1 MKKVAVILSGCG
13 VYDGAEIHESVL
25 TILALENAGAEYQ
38 CFAPNIKQRH
48 VVNHLTGEVDETDE
62 RNVLVESARITRG
75 AISDLATINPDD
87 FDVLLIP
94 GGFGAAKNLCS
105 FAVEGASSSVN
116 EDVLKV
122 CKAFAEQNKTAG
134 YACIAPAII
143 PAVYPKGVKLTVGN
157 DQDTIDALESM
168 GAQHI
173 QANVEDVVEDE
184 RYHLYSTPAYMLAKN
199 IKEASASIE
208 NLVARILA

>member
-38 CFAPNIKQRH
+38 CFAPDVPQRH
-48 VVNHLTGEVDETDE
+48 VVNHLTGEVDESDS

-75 AISDLATINPDD
+75 AISDLATINPDE
-87 FDVLLIP
+87 FDALIIP
-94 GGFGAAKNLCS
+94 GGFGVAKNLCS
-105 FAVEGASSSVN
+105 FAVEGADSQVN
-116 EDVLKV
+116 EVVLKA
-122 CKAFAEQNKTAG
+122 CKAFAEKNKTAG

-143 PAVYPKGVKLTVGN
+143 PAVYPEGVKLTVGN
-157 DQDTIDALESM
+157 DRDTINALESM

-173 QANVEDVVEDE
+173 EAKVGDVVEDD
-184 RYHLYSTPAYMLAKN
+184 RYHLFTTPAYMLASN
-199 IKEASASIE
+199 MKEAATSIQ
-208 NLVARILA
+208 NLVAHVLK